1 MEKRLLSQCGTYN
14 NPVTVEV
21 FQKMIIHAV
30 RKGVT

>member
-14 NPVTVEV
+14 HSVTVEV
-21 FQKMIIHAV
+21 FQKMIKHAV